1 MTRAIPVL
9 AAFVA
14 TLILG
19 IVLLVAFEP
28 DVQTAAAS
36 DLVARR
42 DDARA
47 FLIADY
53 FFILLYAVLSP
64 IVIWRF
70 GRVVGGGSPPTWISL
85 GALLLI
91 AAGLVDATEN
101 TLLLSATDS
110 VSEDT
115 VDAAHA
121 LEIPKVTLFVAGA
134 LLAVAVN
141 FRAAKTLRRAA

>member
-1 MTRAIPVL
+1 MRSRAVPVL
-9 AAFVA
+9 VAFAA
-14 TLILG
+14 TLAMG

-28 DVQTAAAS
+28 DVQTISAAE
-36 DLVARR
+36 LVEEK

-53 FFILLYAVLSP
+53 FFIVLYAVISP
-64 IVIWRF
+64 IVIWRY
-70 GRVVGGGSPPTWISL
+70 GGPARWIAVT
-85 GALLLI
+85 ALLLV

-110 VSEDT
+110 VSEDS

-121 LEIPKVTLFVAGA
+121 LEAPKVILFVAGA
-134 LLAVAVN
+134 LGAIAVN
-141 FRAAKTLRRAA
+141 VRAAQALRRG